1 MSWSFAGFPFK
12 EWPGR
17 VREKQN
23 KRQEKG
29 RDHEHLSGSLHNI
42 TQEELEMST
51 PDSKAEEN
59 LPKSSSIK

>member
-1 MSWSFAGFPFK
+1 MLGSPSKNDLAEYGK
-12 EWPGR
+12 
-17 VREKQN
+17 KQN

-29 RDHEHLSGSLHNI
+29 LDHEHLSGSLHNI

-59 LPKSSSIK
+59 LPKSTSIK